1 MKYKREAIVLAFVT
15 AIILFLRNI
24 NILQA
29 DGNGLGKPM
38 ILIIMIVFFGIF
50 AMKIQR
56 RIDKNYESGSIHYSN
71 LDILKF
77 ICSILIIIL
86 HLRPFLDYSDQL
98 DLTFNNIITRTCV
111 PIFFVITGYFVAKKE
126 KENPDYIKKYIKK
139 MIPLYLVWSL
149 LYLPVIISYAIVNF
163 STVESYISLIPL
175 PFPVIFLLFILL
187 LPIILLIALVYTG
200 IYYHL
205 WYFPAVMLSL
215 WVLSKWKKKF
225 KVKYLLI
232 ISFILL
238 LFGATETYYGILPT
252 SIKQLVTYYY
262 NIFFTT
268 RNFLFFGLF
277 YVVMGY
283 HMQSREQPYSR
294 FCFEKLAVSVLF
306 LIFEVIFLQGTE
318 RLNSNILLSCLPLT
332 YYLFISSI
340 YLPNTISKRWGS
352 RFRALSKYYYLIH
365 PAIIFLFSFLFSQ
378 WRMKHPFLEIII
390 VLGVTHILSDLL
402 LRLKQKKPNLFL

>member
-1 MKYKREAIVLAFVT
+1 MKYKREAIVIAFVT
-15 AIILFLRNI
+15 TIILFLRHI
-24 NILQA
+24 NILQI
-29 DGNGLGKPM
+29 DGNGLGRPIVIIFM
-38 ILIIMIVFFGIF
+38 IAFFGIF
-50 AMKIQR
+50 AIKIQR
-56 RIDKNYESGSIHYSN
+56 KIDKNYESGNIHYSN
-71 LDILKF
+71 LDILKY
-77 ICSILIIIL
+77 ICSILIMIL
-86 HLRPFLDYSDQL
+86 HLRPFLNYSDQL

-111 PIFFVITGYFVAKKE
+111 PVFFVITGYFIAMKE
-126 KENPDYIKKYIKK
+126 KENPNYIKQYIKK

-149 LYLPVIISYAIVNF
+149 LYLPVIISYAIVHF
-163 STVESYISLIPL
+163 SAVEAYLSMIPL
-175 PFPVIFLLFILL
+175 PFPVILILFILL

-205 WYFPAVMLSL
+205 WYFPAVILSL

-225 KVKYLLI
+225 KVKYLLM
-232 ISFILL
+232 ISFVLL

-252 SIKQLVTYYY
+252 SIRQLVTYYY

-283 HMQSREQPYSR
+283 YMKSKGQPYSK
-294 FCFEKLAVSVLF
+294 FCFEKLAVSILF

-340 YLPNTISKRWGS
+340 YLPNTISRRWGS
-352 RFRALSKYYYLIH
+352 GLRALSKYYYLIH
-365 PAIIFLFSFLFSQ
+365 PAIIFVFAFLFSH
-378 WRMKHPFLEIII
+378 WGMKHPFLEIII
-390 VLGVTHILSDLL
+390 VLGVTHILSALL